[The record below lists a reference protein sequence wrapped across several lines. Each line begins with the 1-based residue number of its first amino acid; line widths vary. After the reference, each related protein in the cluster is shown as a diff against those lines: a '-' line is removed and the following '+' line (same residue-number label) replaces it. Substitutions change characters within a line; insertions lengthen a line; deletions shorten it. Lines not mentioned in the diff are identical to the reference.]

1 MINFQRFQDRY
12 KGRFQMY
19 IFNISYINDI
29 SDLTNSEECP
39 TICNRMYL
47 PVCGSDGVI
56 YSNECM
62 LQVAKC
68 AVEGKQNLRKSDS
81 FENCPDLRK

>member
-1 MINFQRFQDRY
+1 MNS
-12 KGRFQMY
+12 
-19 IFNISYINDI
+19 NWLSSYFSIHFLINDI

-47 PVCGSDGVI
+47 PVCGSDGVM

-68 AVEGKQNLRKSDS
+68 TVEGKQNLRKSDS
-81 FENCPDLRK
+81 FGSCPDLRKWLY